1 MYDNLISYIHGVCV
15 EFPQFILDVEKI
27 ELNISAGLQDRVVQW
42 YGGLVHMDF
51 SDMKVMGSNPT
62 GGSIKVGVYTRL
74 NEKLLP
80 SLYIAY
86 NTAAG

>member
-1 MYDNLISYIHGVCV
+1 
-15 EFPQFILDVEKI
+15 
-27 ELNISAGLQDRVVQW
+27 
-42 YGGLVHMDF
+42 MDF
-51 SDMKVMGSNPT
+51 SGMKVMGSSPT

-80 SLYIAY
+80 PLYIAY